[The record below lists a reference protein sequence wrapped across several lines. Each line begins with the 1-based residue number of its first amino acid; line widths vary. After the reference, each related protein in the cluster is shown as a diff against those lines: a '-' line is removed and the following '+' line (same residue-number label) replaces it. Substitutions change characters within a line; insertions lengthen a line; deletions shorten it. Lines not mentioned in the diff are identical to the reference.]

1 MCKTNH
7 FWTFAAGALRKT
19 VLRRP
24 STLTWDD
31 LTGIDRPY
39 AVMAQMLALRHGYFI
54 DVRQILPEAAWG
66 STCSFGPNGWGC
78 KAMAVEQGL
87 LSKDFN
93 FADQLG
99 SKDME
104 HHCRNDLSGLVGVNG
119 SVMSV
124 SVARTGTKTVS
135 AMLSGAGQPY
145 LHNHHC
151 NVKLLL
157 EAGAAHVIMGLRHP
171 IARVV
176 SGNPTNNSYISALRN
191 ASDPN
196 HFRHMSE
203 TYRPYRLSSMLPMQF
218 YLQGL
223 SKKQLELVRFICT
236 CSLAEDMGRI
246 SQELDLD
253 LDTSLKT
260 HHKYPSGRDSDNPE
274 SQAFWLSQ
282 ENRDWI
288 SQTYAKDVALYR
300 HSCSC

>member
-1 MCKTNH
+1 M
-7 FWTFAAGALRKT
+7 AGGVRP
-19 VLRRP
+19 RR
-24 STLTWDD
+24 L
-31 LTGIDRPY
+31 
-39 AVMAQMLALRHGYFI
+39 
-54 DVRQILPEAAWG
+54 
-66 STCSFGPNGWGC
+66 
-78 KAMAVEQGL
+78 EQGL

-135 AMLSGAGQPY
+135 EMLSGAGQPY

-218 YLQGL
+218 YLQGSQQKAIRTGEIHL
-223 SKKQLELVRFICT
+223 YLQLGARTWGGFLRNSIWT
-236 CSLAEDMGRI
+236 W
-246 SQELDLD
+246 
-253 LDTSLKT
+253 T
-260 HHKYPSGRDSDNPE
+260 PP
-274 SQAFWLSQ
+274 
-282 ENRDWI
+282 
-288 SQTYAKDVALYR
+288 
-300 HSCSC
+300 